1 LFIEPAQPQTF
12 PFSESNLMEYSVL
25 NFAAQGMYLVL
36 VLSLPPIM
44 VASVVGL
51 LLSLFQAITQL
62 QEQTLSF
69 GVKLI
74 SVGLTLFMISD
85 WFGAE
90 IMKFSREIFDRFYLI
105 V

>member
-1 LFIEPAQPQTF
+1 
-12 PFSESNLMEYSVL
+12 MEYSAL

-36 VLSLPPIM
+36 ILSLPPIV

-74 SVGLTLFMISD
+74 CVGITLFMISD

-90 IMKFSREIFDRFYLI
+90 LMKFSREIFDRFYLI